1 VKMTSVR
8 VQVVTK
14 PNRHDIL
21 FPSQDL
27 TYGSIVSVDDKTL
40 ELMKAIGVVF
50 ADGLDSARVLVGTID
65 VSAVKLIE
73 MSRLLSFDKRSFP
86 IYLVDQADNF
96 LGLWQNGFWFDDR
109 NANLDRIGECLE
121 GVAMSPRP
129 ICLA

>member
-1 VKMTSVR
+1 MKMTSVR

-73 MSRLLSFDKRSFP
+73 MSRLLSFDKR
-86 IYLVDQADNF
+86 
-96 LGLWQNGFWFDDR
+96 QNGFWFDDR